1 MLNYIDLQY
10 NFNPDIVIREGDG
23 VRLAFNPDTTDIY
36 EFNETGAEVLAL
48 LEKELAVKD
57 ILATLCEEYGCEEQD
72 IAEDVFLLMERML
85 ELNVIIKK

>member
-1 MLNYIDLQY
+1 MSNFIDLQY
-10 NFNPDIVIREGDG
+10 TFNPDIVIREGDG

-48 LEKELAVKD
+48 LEKQLPVREILLALCD
-57 ILATLCEEYGCEEQD
+57 EYDCEEKD
-72 IAEDVFLLMERML
+72 IAEDVFLLLERML